1 MVGSFYLHLL
11 SNTKGNKDNKTS
23 KFTVRLPRKLE
34 FNSPWRVGLM
44 SIIYPYS
51 WSNIGTDDAQH
62 IDVRWKNGMITR
74 IRIPS
79 SEYRTVESLKEQVNG
94 AIRDW
99 SKNLCV
105 IREADPPQEDGPE
118 PKRAKRNNAL
128 LEQYRK
134 ALERSV
140 GDPTIPAEQF
150 LTENPDQWVGHKLLK
165 ALRSLTAAQQLMKT
179 HKESLETLNGRIT
192 ELTTQVNNNAAAKRR
207 LEKEKEELAA
217 ERDQLATDK
226 TVLKKEKE
234 DTEHLLQ
241 TKQAVFDEYQ
251 RKTQASLDANAAQKQ
266 VTEGERKRKD
276 EEIARLNERHRIQ
289 KTQIEQKD
297 DQIQRI
303 TARIV
308 QLNKSIEQYRVKEQE
323 LERLRTE
330 HATLTTERDN
340 LRAEVEELK
349 SEKTVNERT
358 VSELRDTV
366 AARERELRESVA
378 SKTSELREKVSTFER
393 DSAAA
398 LAAAESAKRVEIEKI
413 LRKSRE
419 DLSTHEQSVANLN
432 ATIDALNTRIR
443 DLERRPPPS
452 VVEPV
457 HANEEPRETLSSN
470 EVCIEPK
477 GSQHTAYFS
486 QLSDWLKLDMENN
499 TDRLVCKMR
508 DDVIESVQISA
519 QLQYVL
525 GFDKPVLRGSRIVAK
540 YTPDPHGGIH
550 SIFIYAPGLV
560 EPTIVGDDSVALLR
574 IAKVKGKP
582 GDMVEDTFLS
592 PLYHKVMEK
601 SITDISIE
609 IRTST
614 ERLVPFNW
622 GDCIL
627 VLHFQKEPF
636 F

>member
-1 MVGSFYLHLL
+1 
-11 SNTKGNKDNKTS
+11 
-23 KFTVRLPRKLE
+23 
-34 FNSPWRVGLM
+34 M

-51 WSNIGTDDAQH
+51 WSNIGTDDMQH
-62 IDVRWKNGMITR
+62 IDVRWRNGMVTR
-74 IRIPS
+74 VRIPS

-99 SKNLCV
+99 ERNLCV
-105 IREADPPQEDGPE
+105 IREPTSPAAASEPE
-118 PKRAKRNNAL
+118 AKRAKRSNAL
-128 LEQYRK
+128 LEKYRE
-134 ALERSV
+134 ALRNTA
-140 GDPTIPAEQF
+140 GDPHIPAENF
-150 LTENPDQWVGHKLLK
+150 LTEQPDVWVGHKLLK
-165 ALRSLTAAQQLMKT
+165 ALRSLTASQQLVQN
-179 HKESLETLNGRIT
+179 HKDSIETLNGRIT
-192 ELTTQVNNNAAAKRR
+192 ELTTQVNNNAATKRR
-207 LEKEKEELAA
+207 LEKEKEELAV
-217 ERDQLATDK
+217 ERDQLAAEK
-226 TVLKKEKE
+226 SRLKKEKE
-234 DTEHLLQ
+234 DTELLLQ
-241 TKQAVFDEYQ
+241 TKEALHDDYQ
-251 RKTQASLDANAAQKQ
+251 QKTQASLNAYAAQKR
-266 VTEGERKRKD
+266 VSEDERKRQN

-308 QLNKSIEQYRVKEQE
+308 QLNKSIEQYRLKEQE

-330 HATLTTERDN
+330 HATLTSERDN
-340 LRAEVEELK
+340 LRAEVDDLRN
-349 SEKTVNERT
+349 EKVASERT
-358 VSELRDTV
+358 VSELRSAVT
-366 AARERELRESVA
+366 AKERELRESVT
-378 SKTSELREKVSTFER
+378 SKESELREKVSTLER
-393 DSAAA
+393 ESAAA
-398 LAAAESAKRVEIEKI
+398 LAAAETSKRAEIEKV
-413 LRKSRE
+413 LKKSRE
-419 DLSTHEQSVANLN
+419 DLAAREQSVANLN
-432 ATIDALNTRIR
+432 ATIGALNNRIR
-443 DLERRPPPS
+443 DLERRPAPS
-452 VVEPV
+452 VG
-457 HANEEPRETLSSN
+457 ETMQADDKSDESRDELSTSGT
-470 EVCIEPK
+470 CIEPK
-477 GSQHTAYFS
+477 GHEHVTHFS
-486 QLSDWLKLDMENN
+486 QLADWLKFDMENN

-508 DDVIESVQISA
+508 DDVIESVHISA

-525 GFDKPVLRGSRIVAK
+525 GFDKPTLRGSRIVAK

-627 VLHFQKEPF
+627 VLHFQKEPYF
-636 F
+636 